1 MENQP
6 NIKSANVLIVDDQL
20 LNIKLLEKVLRQA
33 GFTNIFST
41 TDSRQAVPL
50 FLEHQ
55 VDLLLLDIR
64 MPHMSGFDVMAK
76 LKQVISN
83 DYLPILVLT
92 AELTSEV
99 RAKSLEGGAKDFLT
113 KPFDQ
118 LEVLQRINNILEV
131 RLLHNQ
137 IKHQNEI
144 LEDEVKKRTLEL
156 EKSRY
161 EVIERLGQAAEFK
174 DNETGNHILRMS
186 KYSRLLAQAKGLPED
201 QVDLI
206 FLAAPMHDIG
216 KIGIPDNVLLKPG
229 KLDPDEWTIMQTH
242 VTLGAELLSGSDE
255 IPLMKTAKNIAL
267 THHEKW
273 DGSGYPNGLSGEEI
287 PIEGR
292 ICVIC
297 DVFDALTSERPYKK
311 AWPIEKAMG
320 LIREESGRH
329 FDPSLVPLFESI
341 MDDVLAYRA
350 KHLDEAGS
358 SLND

>member
-20 LNIKLLEKVLRQA
+20 LNIKLLEKILKQA

-50 FLEHQ
+50 YLEHQ
-55 VDLLLLDIR
+55 IDLLLLDIR
-64 MPHMSGFDVMAK
+64 MPHMNGFDVMAE
-76 LKQVISN
+76 LNRVISN

-92 AELTSEV
+92 AELTLEV
-99 RAKSLEGGAKDFLT
+99 RAKSLENGAKDFLT

-156 EKSRY
+156 ENSRY

-186 KYSRLLAQAKGLPED
+186 KYSRLLAQAKGLSED

-255 IPLMKTAKNIAL
+255 IPLMETAKNIAL

-292 ICVIC
+292 ICAIC

-311 AWPIEKAMG
+311 AWPIEKAID
-320 LIREESGRH
+320 LIRQESGRH

-341 MDDVLAYRA
+341 LDEVLTYRI
-350 KHLDEAGS
+350 KHLDDMAES
-358 SLND
+358 IND